1 MANESGTVLV
11 IGGGGKVGRRV
22 VARLRE
28 KGVEARA
35 ASRSGDV
42 RFDWND
48 PGTWKPALEG
58 IDRVFITPLDTTPSP
73 TPAFA
78 AEAVAAGV
86 ERLVL
91 LSARGADVPGYY
103 GDGGEG
109 VQPHL
114 DGERA
119 VRGSGAE
126 WTVLRPG
133 WFMQNFSEGSFVDGV
148 LAGELALPAG
158 EDGAS
163 AFVDAEDIAA
173 VAAAALTEDGHAGQ
187 EYELSGPRPL
197 GIAAALEEI
206 AAASGRTARYL
217 PVSVEEF
224 TGGLVAQG
232 VSREE
237 AGLWASA
244 LTPIR
249 TGADAAVAD
258 GVRRA
263 LGRDPR
269 DFAEFA
275 RDEAGAWR
283 G

>member
-28 KGVEARA
+28 QGVEARA
-35 ASRSGDV
+35 ASRSGEV

-58 IDRVFITPLDTTPSP
+58 VDRVFITPLDVVPSP
-73 TPAFA
+73 TPAFT

-91 LSARGADVPGYY
+91 LSARGTGVPGYF
-103 GDGGEG
+103 GDGPSGEVHLAGEEAVRASG
-109 VQPHL
+109 VQ
-114 DGERA
+114 
-119 VRGSGAE
+119 

-133 WFMQNFSEGSFVDGV
+133 WFMQNFSEGEFLAGV
-148 LAGELALPAG
+148 RAGELALPAG

-173 VAAAALTEDGHAGQ
+173 VAAAALTGEGHAGQ
-187 EYELSGPRPL
+187 EYELTGPRPL
-197 GIAAALEEI
+197 GIAEALEEI
-206 AAASGRTARYL
+206 AAASGRAARYL
-217 PVSVEEF
+217 PIGVEEF
-224 TGGLVAQG
+224 AGGLVAQG

-237 AGLWASA
+237 AELWAAA

-249 TGADAAVAD
+249 TRAEAPVAD

-263 LGRDPR
+263 LGREPR

-275 RDEAGAWR
+275 RDGAAAWR
-283 G
+283 S

>member
-1 MANESGTVLV
+1 MANDSGTVLV

-35 ASRSGDV
+35 ASRSGEV
-42 RFDWND
+42 RFDWTD
-48 PGTWKPALEG
+48 PGTWRAALEG
-58 IDRVFITPLDTTPSP
+58 VDRVFIMPLDVTPSP
-73 TPAFA
+73 TPGFA

-103 GDGGEG
+103 GGGEA

-119 VRGSGAE
+119 VRASGAE

-133 WFMQNFSEGSFVDGV
+133 WFMQNFSEGEFLDGV

-173 VAAAALTEDGHAGQ
+173 VAVAALTEEGHAGQ
-187 EYELSGPRPL
+187 VYELSGPRPL

-217 PVSVEEF
+217 PLSAEEF
-224 TGGLVAQG
+224 AGGLVAQG
-232 VSREE
+232 MSREGAE
-237 AGLWASA
+237 AWASA
-244 LTPIR
+244 FTPIR

-263 LGRDPR
+263 LGREPR

-275 RDEAGAWR
+275 RAEAAAWR
-283 G
+283 S